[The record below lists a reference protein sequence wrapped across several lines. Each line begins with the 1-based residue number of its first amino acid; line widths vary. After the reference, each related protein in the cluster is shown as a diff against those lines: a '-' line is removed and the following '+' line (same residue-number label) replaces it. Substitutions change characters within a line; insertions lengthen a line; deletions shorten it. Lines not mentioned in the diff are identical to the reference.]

1 MAHPYSGCNDGA
13 EGGRVHC
20 AYTVPDP
27 DQKNKDIIYISVNI
41 FHIIYMKTKR

>member
-1 MAHPYSGCNDGA
+1 MVA

-27 DQKNKDIIYISVNI
+27 DQKNKDIIYYIS
-41 FHIIYMKTKR
+41 